1 MFKKF
6 MYWALEIMRKHNLD
20 GEQKETQK
28 ESKIKKGK
36 PILKKEQHQ
45 ERETAEESKE

>member
-6 MYWALEIMRKHNLD
+6 IYWAREIIRKHNLD

-28 ESKIKKGK
+28 ELKIKKEK
-36 PILKKEQHQ
+36 LILKKEQYQ